1 MIWVQS
7 TSNKLWNVL
16 PHKSLKDLL
25 DTDYQENKMLL
36 IFTVEVVILY
46 KSIGIWKKEE
56 FWTLLLSKKILIIKP
71 MINF

>member
-46 KSIGIWKKEE
+46 KSIGI
-56 FWTLLLSKKILIIKP
+56 
-71 MINF
+71 